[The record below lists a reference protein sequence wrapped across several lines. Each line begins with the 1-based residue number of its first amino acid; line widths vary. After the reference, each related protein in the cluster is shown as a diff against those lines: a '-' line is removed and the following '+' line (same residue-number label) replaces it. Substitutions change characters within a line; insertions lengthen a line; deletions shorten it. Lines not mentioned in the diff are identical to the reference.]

1 VQDRCQ
7 SDEQLNATQ
16 EINPMKLMVQP
27 GDGVR
32 PLLKAIASASKSI
45 EIVIFRFDQREIERG
60 LMNAVSRGV
69 AVNALIAHTNRAGE
83 ENLRRLEMR
92 LLGAGVTVSRTADD
106 LVRYHNKM
114 MIVDRRELYL
124 LAFNLTYADI
134 EHSRSFG
141 IVTRQPAVV
150 AEAVRLFE
158 ADSKRCP
165 YEPASQ
171 SLVISPTNA
180 RKQLT
185 AFIQGAKKELLIYD
199 PKVSDKDILRL
210 LETRAAA
217 GVDIRVVGRMTQKV
231 AGVKVCK
238 LAQMRLHTRSM
249 VRDGNAAFV
258 GSQSLRP
265 IELDARREVGLIFR
279 EAKLVGAIRQTF
291 EADWALAQEA
301 EERTGDSAPANK
313 VAKRVAKQIAKDM
326 PALTPVLN
334 GAVKEIVG
342 QSADMELDPAEVE
355 AAVRGAVKAAV
366 KEVVSDMMEEA
377 VEGDRAR

>member
-1 VQDRCQ
+1 
-7 SDEQLNATQ
+7 
-16 EINPMKLMVQP
+16 MKLMVQP
-27 GDGVR
+27 GEGVR

-45 EIVIFRFDQREIERG
+45 EIVIFRFDQREIERA

-114 MIVDRRELYL
+114 MIVDQRELYL

-150 AEAVRLFE
+150 AEAARLFE
-158 ADSKRCP
+158 ADSKRVP
-165 YEPASQ
+165 YEPASE

-217 GVDIRVVGRMTQKV
+217 GVDIRVIGRMTQKV

-249 VRDGNAAFV
+249 VRDGKAAFV

-265 IELDARREVGLIFR
+265 IELDARRELGLIFHQ
-279 EAKLVGAIRQTF
+279 AKLVAAIRKTF

-301 EERTGDSAPANK
+301 DERTENHAPANK
-313 VAKRVAKQIAKDM
+313 VAKRVAKMLAKDM
-326 PALTPVLN
+326 PAVTPVLN

-342 QSADMELDPAEVE
+342 QSADVELDPDEVE

-366 KEVVSDMMEEA
+366 KEVVSGMVEEA